1 MTAPVTALCLIGSLP
16 GYFVCTRFLARRIF
30 VLDPG
35 ATTPAHRQ
43 RDDIDDVPTR
53 QGILFGHRYASITG
67 LAPMLGP
74 AVAVL
79 CLVRGSRE
87 AVMASMS
94 VTFAGDE
101 D

>member
-1 MTAPVTALCLIGSLP
+1 
-16 GYFVCTRFLARRIF
+16 
-30 VLDPG
+30 
-35 ATTPAHRQ
+35 
-43 RDDIDDVPTR
+43 VPTR